1 MKTSEKTFDEFEE
14 LVLELAMARII
25 FAEEEEEEEEEEA
38 RIVVSMKDI
47 TERKQ
52 IVDALAKSEALLR
65 EAQGVAHIGH
75 WELDTSIMTPAWS
88 EEIFHIFGLD
98 PEEDEPSFEAHQKV
112 THPDDWGILNNAVT
126 TSMAEGIRFDIE
138 FRILRPDKTIRW
150 IHAIGYPKKDREDRI
165 VSVFGTAQD
174 ITDRKLVED
183 ALRGSEERYRNLFE
197 NANEAIFVAQDG
209 NLVFLNPMTPVL
221 IGYSGEELVS
231 RPFIEFIHP
240 DDRDMVIDRHV
251 RRMKGEEFPHRYS
264 FRIIHRDGNVRWVE
278 LNAVLINWKGK
289 AATLNFLNDITQ
301 RREMVEAIRQS
312 EERYRTII
320 VTAQVVF

>member
-1 MKTSEKTFDEFEE
+1 
-14 LVLELAMARII
+14 
-25 FAEEEEEEEEEEA
+25 
-38 RIVVSMKDI
+38 
-47 TERKQ
+47 
-52 IVDALAKSEALLR
+52 
-65 EAQGVAHIGH
+65 
-75 WELDTSIMTPAWS
+75 
-88 EEIFHIFGLD
+88 
-98 PEEDEPSFEAHQKV
+98 
-112 THPDDWGILNNAVT
+112 
-126 TSMAEGIRFDIE
+126 
-138 FRILRPDKTIRW
+138 
-150 IHAIGYPKKDREDRI
+150 
-165 VSVFGTAQD
+165 
-174 ITDRKLVED
+174 
-183 ALRGSEERYRNLFE
+183 
-197 NANEAIFVAQDG
+197 VAQDG